1 MGRINKLRAF
11 RKAFRNWISVLY
23 KLKFKKESMVRT
35 RLRNKEE
42 YVVLPKEL
50 VYFASE
56 LIRVYKSLKMF
67 EYDFQSNILIFSY
80 ANRITKMKF
89 YKNGHFNGEF
99 SSFLGEYDFL
109 EPIKGNTVIDVGAN
123 IADSSISFA
132 LSGASKVIAVEPY
145 RWSYGMATEN
155 IELNNLKDCIV
166 MLNAGYGMDGEIEI
180 EDTITNVG
188 TVLKEVKGGVR
199 IPILSLRTLISQ
211 YDYYIR
217 GNLLLKMDCEGC
229 EYNIV
234 NEEDSTLHKFRKILI
249 EYHRGYENL
258 VGKLKKCGF
267 TVKYTE
273 PHVWYHQNTNR
284 NLVHGYLYAYRE

>member
-1 MGRINKLRAF
+1 
-11 RKAFRNWISVLY
+11 
-23 KLKFKKESMVRT
+23 MVRT

-166 MLNAGYGMDGEIEI
+166 MLNAGSGGSTHATGVTGIRNPHLSSAIYESVVSLVANRSPEFKEIFAREI
-180 EDTITNVG
+180 SKRKKPT
-188 TVLKEVKGGVR
+188 
-199 IPILSLRTLISQ
+199 Q
-211 YDYYIR
+211 AYI
-217 GNLLLKMDCEGC
+217 
-229 EYNIV
+229 
-234 NEEDSTLHKFRKILI
+234 
-249 EYHRGYENL
+249 L
-258 VGKLKKCGF
+258 VGKRL
-267 TVKYTE
+267 
-273 PHVWYHQNTNR
+273 PYHAYSIMKN
-284 NLVHGYLYAYRE
+284 HKPYREKLPLMEGTVSTQASL